1 MKQFFFKIGILCFA
15 SAIVFCGCQK
25 DDDLNPP
32 SGTGDNTDNA
42 NSNLIINNWI
52 DGIMRE
58 KYLWYNDIP
67 DRNRLNYGNTPTQF
81 FKSLLSEQERGEKAG
96 YYSTIEKNTT
106 SARSINSVTL
116 SYGMEYTLYRLP
128 NTQYYVARI
137 LYVLPNSPATEAGIK
152 RGDWIIASNGTP
164 ITADNYNQLLSSG
177 TQAVLSTMIYNET
190 TDEFIEGDNIQ
201 IAAARSVENNPIF
214 LDTVYS
220 HGTEK
225 IGYLVYNNFITG
237 KNGYNDKGYL
247 TEMVKCFE
255 RFKAQNVNRFIL
267 DLRYNGGGYID
278 CSQWL
283 GTELAPASALDKTF
297 AYTLANDKQSKRK
310 EILSF
315 IAQAKSGNLDLPDLY
330 VLTSSLTA
338 SASETV
344 INSLRAYM
352 NVTIIGTQTE
362 GKNVGGTIYENTQLG
377 YTITPITFKVYNALD
392 KSDFNNG
399 FVPEHIVDE
408 AGSME
413 QFYDLGD
420 TREKLLSKAILL
432 ITGTENTSVN
442 VKSSARQ
449 NLLELS
455 PFHSLLRYDS
465 YGKLLKQGE

>member
-237 KNGYNDKGYL
+237 KNVYNDKGYI

-255 RFKAQNVNRFIL
+255 SFKDQKVNLFIL

-278 CSQWL
+278 CSQ
-283 GTELAPASALDKTF
+283 
-297 AYTLANDKQSKRK
+297 
-310 EILSF
+310 
-315 IAQAKSGNLDLPDLY
+315 
-330 VLTSSLTA
+330 
-338 SASETV
+338 
-344 INSLRAYM
+344 
-352 NVTIIGTQTE
+352 
-362 GKNVGGTIYENTQLG
+362 
-377 YTITPITFKVYNALD
+377 
-392 KSDFNNG
+392 
-399 FVPEHIVDE
+399 
-408 AGSME
+408 
-413 QFYDLGD
+413 
-420 TREKLLSKAILL
+420 
-432 ITGTENTSVN
+432 
-442 VKSSARQ
+442 
-449 NLLELS
+449 
-455 PFHSLLRYDS
+455 
-465 YGKLLKQGE
+465 